1 MKKELEGTFKDL
13 DTVLNKKYFGKVSN
27 EFIQLVNDTKED
39 IKTKKQMHKNLT
51 NELSLE
57 IDRAFDDY
65 IEGKS

>member
-1 MKKELEGTFKDL
+1 MKEELEGTFKDL
-13 DTVLNKKYFGKVSN
+13 DTVLNEKYFDKVSS

-65 IEGKS
+65 IEGKR